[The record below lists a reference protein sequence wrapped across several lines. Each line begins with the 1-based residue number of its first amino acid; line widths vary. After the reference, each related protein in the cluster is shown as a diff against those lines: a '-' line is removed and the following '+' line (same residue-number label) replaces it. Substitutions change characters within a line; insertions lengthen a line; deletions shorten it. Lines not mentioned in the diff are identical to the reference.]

1 MPPKAAPCRLPP
13 PPPRTVTEKAGHL
26 RLGQVPGIF
35 VQLACVTG
43 VAAACDIAREER
55 RAAGRHCHGAGTGE
69 HARLCRRGIPAGSD
83 LLSLMRANDALA
95 AVTYKRSHTPAPGA

>member
-1 MPPKAAPCRLPP
+1 MPPRAAPCRLPP
-13 PPPRTVTEKAGHL
+13 PPPRTVTEKAGNL

-55 RAAGRHCHGAGTGE
+55 RAAGRHCHGAGSGE
-69 HARLCRRGIPAGSD
+69 HARLR
-83 LLSLMRANDALA
+83 
-95 AVTYKRSHTPAPGA
+95 